1 LIQTDY
7 GLHLVNRVTAL
18 FFDKRQKA
26 RLQYRN
32 RIREGKRTND
42 RFYTNELHDALLRK
56 DGPSFWKCWRSK
68 FTSNNKCLEVEGH
81 VDADTIA
88 EKFVQ
93 HFSKCYS
100 CNNEKQR
107 DTLRED
113 YCNLRVNYTGFT
125 VSDQLAFNTELVSK
139 IIHELK
145 GGKAADID
153 GLTSEHLS
161 FSHPVLVVIIYRLF
175 QLILHSQYIP
185 SGFKCSYN
193 SPHPKTQRYA
203 N

>member
-1 LIQTDY
+1 LII
-7 GLHLVNRVTAL
+7 
-18 FFDKRQKA
+18 DKKA

-32 RIREGKRTND
+32 RIREGKRIND
-42 RFYTNELHDALLRK
+42 QFYTNELHDALLRK
-56 DGPSFWKCWRSK
+56 DGPAFWKSWRSK
-68 FTSNNKCLEVEGH
+68 FTLNNKCLEVEGH
-81 VDADTIA
+81 VDAVIIA

-100 CNNEKQR
+100 CNTEKQR
-107 DTLRED
+107 DILRED

-153 GLTSEHLS
+153 GLTSEHLL
-161 FSHPVLVVIIYRLF
+161 FSHPVIVVIISQLF
-175 QLILHSQYIP
+175 
-185 SGFKCSYN
+185 
-193 SPHPKTQRYA
+193 
-203 N
+203 